1 MAENWTELPL
11 YTNMGAAPRAPSA
24 HIDKYGRGAARA
36 KRCAGKTGRRPYDP
50 YPGAHHMTRNHT
62 PLPTALRRS
71 RFGERHRLPAGNR
84 RPLGTNGYTNAW
96 GTNAHGELS
105 SCPPGPG

>member
-1 MAENWTELPL
+1 
-11 YTNMGAAPRAPSA
+11 
-24 HIDKYGRGAARA
+24 
-36 KRCAGKTGRRPYDP
+36 
-50 YPGAHHMTRNHT
+50 MTRNHT

-71 RFGERHRLPAGNR
+71 RFGERHRLPVGNR